1 MTTLDKDLYTTGQIA
16 AYLTISKHQVY
27 RLVAAG
33 KLKQTRLS
41 ERRVVYSKKAILDF
55 LKSCE
60 VSA

>member
-1 MTTLDKDLYTTGQIA
+1 MTELTKDLYTTGQIA

-41 ERRVVYSKKAILDF
+41 ERRVVYSKKAIMDF
-55 LKSCE
+55 LATCE
-60 VSA
+60 AAV